1 MKLLPALFIAV
12 ILLASCGK
20 DKTDKDSHSIR
31 ETDKTGTKSEPE
43 NPDNT
48 ANAQT
53 SGNGLRNISYE
64 PGRLPASVKYGGR
77 VVAGATWE
85 DNNGRNL
92 LIITE
97 TEEVKQKEDFRM
109 KELFAYQ
116 FIVNGEET
124 RLLWRLND
132 LVKDCPVDI
141 TLNFIPK
148 SLTITDLDNNG
159 IAENTLIYKMSCKGD
174 VSPDDMKLIMHEAET
189 KYAIRGMM
197 LLETPEGKFGN
208 DMKVDP
214 SFDKAPKE
222 FLPYAKDEWEKFKTE
237 KLGN

>member
-1 MKLLPALFIAV
+1 MKFLLSFLISVVLFT
-12 ILLASCGK
+12 SCGK
-20 DKTDKDSHSIR
+20 DNKTNHSVRDSEKTDSQ
-31 ETDKTGTKSEPE
+31 TDPQGSLSSTGSKTG
-43 NPDNT
+43 DD
-48 ANAQT
+48 
-53 SGNGLRNISYE
+53 GLRNISYE
-64 PGRLPASVKYGGR
+64 PGKLPASVKYSGK
-77 VVAGATWE
+77 VVAGAKW
-85 DNNGRNL
+85 DDKNGNNL

-124 RLLWRLND
+124 KLLWRLND
-132 LVKDCPVDI
+132 LIKDCPLDI
-141 TLNFIPK
+141 TLSFIPK

-214 SFDKAPKE
+214 SFDSAPKE
-222 FLPYAKDEWEKFKTE
+222 FLPYAKEEWEKFKTE